1 MLAQIYEIQTPEEAQ
16 NCIALGVDRIGSVI
30 LSASEWK
37 KPELREVI
45 RLTDRTETRSNL
57 IPLFGDWQTLCR
69 AMDYYRPHFVHF
81 CDNLTDAQGHQVD
94 LSPYILLQ
102 EKFKSSFPEI
112 GIVRSIP
119 VPPAGLAPD
128 FPCLDLIHPLEGV
141 SDFFLIDTWLGK
153 EPVEGFVGI
162 TGTLADMER
171 AKAVVLQSSVPVLLA
186 GGLSPEN
193 VFGAMIEVLPAG
205 ADSCTHTNQGDR
217 SGKPIRFKKDFVKV
231 ERFVKELRR
240 AETAFPSRREDL
252 ARHLAGFTEEL
263 QLKVAALPAHS
274 VRPHQLL
281 AIEDLEEKI
290 ALTEKQLRHLDLIL
304 SGKRS
309 RLALRTAQGQP

>member
-81 CDNLTDAQGHQVD
+81 CDNLTDAQGHPAD
-94 LSPYILLQ
+94 LRPFILLQ
-102 EKFKSSFPEI
+102 EKFRSSFPEI

-119 VPPAGLAPD
+119 VPPAGLAAD
-128 FPCLDLIHPLEGV
+128 FPCLDLVHELEKA
-141 SDFFLIDTWLGK
+141 SDFLLIDTWLGK
-153 EPVEGFVGI
+153 EPVAGFVGI
-162 TGTLADMER
+162 TGKLADLER
-171 AKAVVLQSSVPVLLA
+171 AKTVVLQSKTPVLLA

-193 VFGAMIEVLPAG
+193 VFDTVSEVLPAG
-205 ADSCTHTNQGDR
+205 ADSCTQTNQVDA
-217 SGKPIRFKKDFVKV
+217 SEKPIRFKKDFGKV
-231 ERFVKELRR
+231 EKFVKEIRR
-240 AETAFPSRREDL
+240 AETTLPSRREDL

-263 QLKVAALPAHS
+263 QLRVAALPAHS

-304 SGKRS
+304 SGKRP
-309 RLALRTAQGQP
+309 RLTLRTAQGQP

>member
-81 CDNLTDAQGHQVD
+81 CANLTDAQGHPVD
-94 LSPYILLQ
+94 LRPFILLQ

-128 FPCLDLIHPLEGV
+128 FPCLDLLRSLEGV

-153 EPVEGFVGI
+153 EPVAGFVGI
-162 TGTLADMER
+162 TGKLADLER
-171 AKAVVLQSSVPVLLA
+171 AKEVVLQSNIPVLLA

-193 VFGAMIEVLPAG
+193 VFDAVSEVLPAG
-205 ADSCTHTNQGDR
+205 ADSCTQTNQVDA
-217 SGKPIRFKKDFVKV
+217 SGKAIRFKKDFVKV
-231 ERFVKELRR
+231 ERFIKEIRR
-240 AETAFPSRREDL
+240 AEAAMHVKREDL
-252 ARHLAGFTEEL
+252 KAHLTKIIEEL
-263 QLKVAALPAHS
+263 QLRIAALPAHS

-281 AIEDLEEKI
+281 AIEDLEEEI
-290 ALTEKQLRHLDLIL
+290 ALTEKKLAQIDRIL
-304 SGKRS
+304 
-309 RLALRTAQGQP
+309 